1 LPGNFYLLFTIGMLG
16 DLIVLDGG
24 TGSEIQ
30 ARGVPMDGEAWSAL
44 ANVTHPDVVRSVHE
58 DFIRAGARVVIANTF
73 AAGPGALAAAGAGE
87 RFAEVNE
94 AAVRLAREA
103 RERAGAAGVSVAG
116 SLSVMAYHGLE
127 EDRASARD
135 SIADAYRAQADVLAA
150 AGVDLLVLEM
160 MCEAE
165 HALPALAAAVA
176 TGLPV
181 WFGVSAIGDP
191 PATVRGV
198 DLGAFLDEVLSQ
210 PVQPDAVLVM
220 HTDLDD
226 VAPALDVVASRF
238 DGPTGAY
245 PHRGTWTPPEWTFAE
260 IAPEEFAARVAA
272 LRDRGATLLGGCC
285 GIRPEHVA
293 ALAAALQAV

>member
-1 LPGNFYLLFTIGMLG
+1 
-16 DLIVLDGG
+16 VLDGG

-44 ANVTHPDVVRSVHE
+44 ANVTHPGVVRAVHE
-58 DFIRAGARVVIANTF
+58 DYIRAGAQVVIANTF

-87 RFAEVNE
+87 RFEEVNE
-94 AAVRLAREA
+94 AAVRLACEA
-103 RERAGAAGVSVAG
+103 RERAGIEGVSVAG
-116 SLSVMAYHGLE
+116 SLSLMAHHGLE
-127 EDRASARD
+127 EDRSDARD
-135 SIADAYRAQADVLAA
+135 RIADAYRAQADVLAA
-150 AGVDLLVLEM
+150 AGADLLLLEM

-165 HALPALAAAVA
+165 HALPALAAAAA
-176 TGLPV
+176 TGLRV
-181 WFGVSAIGDP
+181 WLGVSAVV
-191 PATVRGV
+191 PAEGGPVETVRGV
-198 DLGAFLDEVLSQ
+198 DLGAFLDEVLAQ
-210 PVQPDAVLVM
+210 GVQPDAVLVM

-260 IAPEEFAARVAA
+260 IAPDEFAARVSA

-285 GIRPEHVA
+285 GIRPAHVA
-293 ALAAALQAV
+293 ALATALQDA